1 MSKILENAHETARG
15 LFKAGVI
22 DEITMRQFDV
32 LCLPPS
38 KVYGPEDV
46 RRIRAATRMSQT
58 VFAAHLGVTPSTVR
72 QWEQGAKHPRG
83 PSAKLLDIIER
94 KGIETLS

>member
-1 MSKILENAHETARG
+1 MSKILENIHENVRG
-15 LFKAGVI
+15 FFKSGVI
-22 DEITMRQFDV
+22 DDITMREFDV

-38 KVYGPEDV
+38 KIYSSEDV
-46 RRIRAATRMSQT
+46 RRIRADTRMSQT
-58 VFAAHLGVTPSTVR
+58 VFAAHLGVAPSTVR

-94 KGIETLS
+94 KGIEAIS

>member
-1 MSKILENAHETARG
+1 MSKILDNVHETASD
-15 LFKAGVI
+15 LYEAGVI
-22 DEITMRQFDV
+22 DDITLRRFDV
-32 LCLPPS
+32 LCLPTS
-38 KVYGPEDV
+38 KAYTPEDV

-58 VFAAHLGVTPSTVR
+58 VFAAHLGVAPSTIR

-94 KGIETLS
+94 KGIETLV